1 MKRAYCYCDRIIALL
16 VLCNFCTL
24 PFVCYSILFF
34 LLVHCCCCCFVWKSI
49 IADFCPSIFSALM
62 PTVRNVQQE
71 RPAKVG
77 ITKFDTHENGMAWK
91 LWESERETES
101 KSLWV
106 SFASLKCAFWVVSC
120 QYTVIVCIV
129 LVFAQLKSII
139 FATDNVFCVYD
150 SNANFYF
157 RNCYFECFAYNLTEI
172 GSLFQFCSTFF
183 FSFILF
189 FGCWNCMGV
198 ERCVFMFRLLFWF
211 SIHIL
216 LQALHSDLDFDLL
229 FISLYW
235 LI

>member
-1 MKRAYCYCDRIIALL
+1 MDR
-16 VLCNFCTL
+16 
-24 PFVCYSILFF
+24 
-34 LLVHCCCCCFVWKSI
+34 
-49 IADFCPSIFSALM
+49 
-62 PTVRNVQQE
+62 VRE
-71 RPAKVG
+71 
-77 ITKFDTHENGMAWK
+77 
-91 LWESERETES
+91 WESERETES

>member
-1 MKRAYCYCDRIIALL
+1 MAREVQRSGNKLTIEPKFQLQCKIASQLTFHPDFQQGIKFTSMPLSPLPLYRAPPMKRAYCYCDRIIALL

-34 LLVHCCCCCFVWKSI
+34 LLVRCCCCLVWKSI

-77 ITKFDTHENGMAWK
+77 ITKFDTHENGMAWIE
-91 LWESERETES
+91 WESERETES

-129 LVFAQLKSII
+129 PVFAQLKSII
-139 FATDNVFCVYD
+139 FATDNVFCVYVIRMPI
-150 SNANFYF
+150 SI
-157 RNCYFECFAYNLTEI
+157 FEIATSSVLLT
-172 GSLFQFCSTFF
+172 T
-183 FSFILF
+183 
-189 FGCWNCMGV
+189 
-198 ERCVFMFRLLFWF
+198 
-211 SIHIL
+211 
-216 LQALHSDLDFDLL
+216 
-229 FISLYW
+229 
-235 LI
+235 